1 MGVWSGNLSYTRYFV
16 EGEAPTQDHRSWI
29 LDRIKMMAVPTLTV
43 ETEDEQVLGWC
54 TVENILDTEFAS
66 EKLFYNEYILWAFR
80 LDSWRLPPTLFK
92 ALLAEAER
100 DYRAETGKERI
111 TKREKDALKAK
122 VRLDL
127 KRQSLPN
134 ISTYDIC
141 WHWEKDELRFWS
153 MSSKANTLFLELFE
167 KTFPGLQL
175 VAQSPYTL
183 AERLDLGDAPL
194 ETMKSLEPET
204 FTAIDMPRGED
215 S

>member
-16 EGEAPTQDHRSWI
+16 EGDAPMEDHRRWI
-29 LDRIKMMAVPTLTV
+29 LERVRTTAVPTLTV
-43 ETEDEQVLGWC
+43 DTEEEQVMGWC
-54 TVENILDTEFAS
+54 TTENILDTEFDT
-66 EKLFYNEYILWAFR
+66 EKIFYNEYILFTFR

-100 DYRAETGKERI
+100 DYRTETGKDKI

-122 VRLDL
+122 VRMDM

-134 ISTYDIC
+134 ISTYDVC
-141 WHWEKDELRFWS
+141 WHWNKNELRYWS

-183 AERLDLGDAPL
+183 AERIEL
-194 ETMKSLEPET
+194 EEGKLASMQELEPET
-204 FTAIDMPRGED
+204 FTDAPASSGEPQ
-215 S
+215 